1 MDELEMILQLQD
13 LRSHCRDFS
22 ADNEA
27 FQKDVEALNMAI
39 GYIIDTMERIQVSEE
54 IIDSTENEK
63 VGDISKN
70 PQFTDKEIYLHLIWH
85 NEDPYDPVINPIW
98 EGYIKDVP
106 EKYINFNITGISRS
120 MKDYE
125 KGIEGFYISC
135 RNEYTVYIK
144 ETTTKKIT
152 LNAESHEAAYKA
164 AKEMYV
170 TSDVITSDDKKEIK
184 IDGCSGTVGLLNK
197 EKEYEEIPEI

>member
-1 MDELEMILQLQD
+1 MDKSEMILQLQA

-39 GYIIDTMERIQVSEE
+39 GYIVDTMDRILVSEE
-54 IIDSTENEK
+54 SIHSEENEK
-63 VGDISKN
+63 VGDICKN
-70 PQFTDKEIYLHLIWH
+70 PQFTDKEIYLHLVWH
-85 NEDPYDPVINPIW
+85 NEDSYSPVINPIW

-125 KGIEGFYISC
+125 K
-135 RNEYTVYIK
+135 
-144 ETTTKKIT
+144 
-152 LNAESHEAAYKA
+152 
-164 AKEMYV
+164 
-170 TSDVITSDDKKEIK
+170 EI
-184 IDGCSGTVGLLNK
+184 IFSSADSNNIIFSL
-197 EKEYEEIPEI
+197 